1 MCWLF
6 VNTLR
11 NEKVYKFSMTT
22 TWGETTIALIDA
34 ANNIAKMA
42 NGRIVINVDS
52 GNKYKA
58 PLGILDMVKGGEY
71 DMWSYIL
78 ILLER

>member
-1 MCWLF
+1 
-6 VNTLR
+6 
-11 NEKVYKFSMTT
+11 MTT

-58 PLGILDMVKGGEY
+58 PLGILDIVKGGEY
-71 DMWSYIL
+71 DMWSYII

>member
-1 MCWLF
+1 
-6 VNTLR
+6 
-11 NEKVYKFSMTT
+11 MTT

>member
-1 MCWLF
+1 
-6 VNTLR
+6 
-11 NEKVYKFSMTT
+11 MTT

-71 DMWSYIL
+71 DMWSYSF

>member
-34 ANNIAKMA
+34 ANNMAKMA

>member
-1 MCWLF
+1 
-6 VNTLR
+6 
-11 NEKVYKFSMTT
+11 MTT

-78 ILLER
+78 ILLERCLRRKHSYS

>member
-22 TWGETTIALIDA
+22 TWGETPIALIDA

-71 DMWSYIL
+71 DMWTYIL

>member
-11 NEKVYKFSMTT
+11 NENVYKFSMTT